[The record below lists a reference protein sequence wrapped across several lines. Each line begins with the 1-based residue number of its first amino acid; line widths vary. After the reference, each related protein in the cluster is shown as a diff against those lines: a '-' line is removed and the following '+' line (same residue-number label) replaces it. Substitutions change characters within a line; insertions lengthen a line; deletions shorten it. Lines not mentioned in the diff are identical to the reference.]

1 MNRRE
6 VLEKVV
12 RYCRQRDAQFAIYEE
27 YARKNDMSVKALF
40 ILNVLY
46 YSEQG
51 CTQTTICERT
61 FSSKQLVS
69 ATMKQYLEKGYVFFQ
84 EDTADRR
91 NKLVHLTAEGRDYAE
106 KIIPIVTEA
115 ECAAMS
121 AFTVQEQETL
131 LKLNSSFSDR
141 LQSILEG

>member
-1 MNRRE
+1 
-6 VLEKVV
+6 
-12 RYCRQRDAQFAIYEE
+12 
-27 YARKNDMSVKALF
+27 MSVKALF

-91 NKLVHLTAEGRDYAE
+91 NKLVHLTVEGRDYAE